1 MMPPGTSFRLRHR
14 PTLLCIDDSESELE
28 IRKTVLQFHGYR
40 VLTAENG
47 REGLELI
54 AENKVDVVLLD
65 YQMPEMNGVTVARKI
80 RRISPGTHIIL
91 YSGFLAPLPE
101 QQLRLFDALVG
112 KGENLALLP
121 SMLESI
127 VKTRTE
133 PSAGRFD
140 HNHLHRKP
148 VAGVRERPNKPR
160 VAGGSRS

>member
-1 MMPPGTSFRLRHR
+1 MQTGTSSRLRHR

-40 VLTAENG
+40 VLTAENA

-91 YSGFLAPLPE
+91 YSRVLAVAPAGRP
-101 QQLRLFDALVG
+101 
-112 KGENLALLP
+112 KNP
-121 SMLESI
+121 SMLWSGK
-127 VKTRTE
+127 VKTW
-133 PSAGRFD
+133 PFCLPCSSA
-140 HNHLHRKP
+140 
-148 VAGVRERPNKPR
+148 
-160 VAGGSRS
+160 S